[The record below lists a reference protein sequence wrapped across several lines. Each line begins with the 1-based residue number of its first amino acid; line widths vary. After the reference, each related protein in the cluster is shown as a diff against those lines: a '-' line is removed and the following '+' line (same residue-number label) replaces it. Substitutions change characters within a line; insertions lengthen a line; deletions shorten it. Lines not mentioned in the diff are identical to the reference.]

1 MNRLGVPQQMDLDR
15 RRIAPVIISALL
27 GAVMLIAV
35 SQVFG
40 RARAEPGAWMP
51 RNPATGVPVPWT
63 SRIAMTS
70 GHTDISGAV
79 PQMSQPLEN
88 HALPERLLVLT
99 GIIAYTDPSQGFAI
113 IGSSVENTYLAR
125 PGELLP
131 DGSSIREIYPS
142 HVVLEYG
149 GRLETVGMYKR
160 GEPAGAAY
168 VQTPPLPEQARLDAV
183 DVKGVTA
190 GDAMPS
196 QAPRPSAEPPSGPR
210 LSDTRASEM
219 TGSEHRSFDTRS
231 TDVLPRQ
238 AQPEVP
244 LPSAQDPAN
253 ELSDDRR
260 QQATSRRK

>member
-1 MNRLGVPQQMDLDR
+1 
-15 RRIAPVIISALL
+15 
-27 GAVMLIAV
+27 
-35 SQVFG
+35 
-40 RARAEPGAWMP
+40 
-51 RNPATGVPVPWT
+51 
-63 SRIAMTS
+63 
-70 GHTDISGAV
+70 
-79 PQMSQPLEN
+79 
-88 HALPERLLVLT
+88 
-99 GIIAYTDPSQGFAI
+99 
-113 IGSSVENTYLAR
+113 VENTYLVR

-160 GEPAGAAY
+160 GEP
-168 VQTPPLPEQARLDAV
+168 TEAV
-183 DVKGVTA
+183 DVKGATA

-196 QAPRPSAEPPSGPR
+196 QAPRPSDEPPSGPR
-210 LSDTRASEM
+210 PSDIRANET
-219 TGSEHRSFDTRS
+219 TGSEHRSYDTQS

-238 AQPEVP
+238 TQPEVP

>member
-1 MNRLGVPQQMDLDR
+1 MIV
-15 RRIAPVIISALL
+15 SALM
-27 GAVMLIAV
+27 GAVMLVAIT
-35 SQVFG
+35 QVFG
-40 RARAEPGAWMP
+40 STRVDQTSV
-51 RNPATGVPVPWT
+51 NPAL
-63 SRIAMTS
+63 
-70 GHTDISGAV
+70 H
-79 PQMSQPLEN
+79 
-88 HALPERLLVLT
+88 ERLLVLT

-160 GEPAGAAY
+160 GEPAAATY
-168 VQTPPLPEQARLDAV
+168 V
-183 DVKGVTA
+183 
-190 GDAMPS
+190 
-196 QAPRPSAEPPSGPR
+196 QAPRPSDEPPSGPR
-210 LSDTRASEM
+210 PSDIRAGETTDSENH
-219 TGSEHRSFDTRS
+219 SYESPS

-238 AQPEVP
+238 AQPKVP
-244 LPSAQDPAN
+244 LPTAQDPAN

>member
-1 MNRLGVPQQMDLDR
+1 MDLDH
-15 RRIAPVIISALL
+15 RRIAPVIVSALL

-40 RARAEPGAWMP
+40 RARVEPG
-51 RNPATGVPVPWT
+51 G
-63 SRIAMTS
+63 
-70 GHTDISGAV
+70 
-79 PQMSQPLEN
+79 N
-88 HALPERLLVLT
+88 HALPDRLRVLT

-113 IGSSVENTYLAR
+113 IGSSVDDTYLAR

-131 DGSSIREIYPS
+131 DGASIREIYPS

-149 GRLETVGMYKR
+149 GRLETVGMYRR

-168 VQTPPLPEQARLDAV
+168 IQTP
-183 DVKGVTA
+183 

-210 LSDTRASEM
+210 PSDTRASDT
-219 TGSEHRSFDTRS
+219 TGTEHRSFHTQS

-253 ELSDDRR
+253 LARIS
-260 QQATSRRK
+260 SRGFPRSPKKDVTNLTLHVLA